1 MSKELSKYP
10 RIDFK
15 FAFFVAAFVLLFL
28 PMMSDVQAKTV
39 NLNKSVSSG
48 KSTRIDTFMGW
59 NNDCSFQT
67 IDIDVVGSPT
77 SGSARAKVINSKISK
92 AQSGRAGKCLGKS
105 IKGLGLYYK
114 SKSGFHGTDKVK
126 VKMKVRGQPP
136 VTFIYRIKVR

>member
-1 MSKELSKYP
+1 MSNRLSK
-10 RIDFK
+10 FSVVFSNVFVL
-15 FAFFVAAFVLLFL
+15 FAVFGLLFL
-28 PMMSDVQAKTV
+28 PSVTDVQAKTV
-39 NLNKSVSSG
+39 SLNKSVSSG

-92 AQSGRAGKCLGKS
+92 AQSGKAGKCLGRS

-114 SKSGFHGTDKVK
+114 SKSGFHGIDNVK

-136 VTFIYRIKVR
+136 VTFKYRIKVR